1 MAVMILS
8 NAFSASDNTPATDI
22 ATNLW
27 CVRRTSSC
35 DNSEAFYRHA
45 IGWTDEDSAD
55 QFSIE
60 SLATSKLMDV
70 LASITDEN
78 NMSGALTI
86 FCKETGLEVRCV
98 TELLYEQTKL
108 SVPNASNIAWLVQ
121 FNRQWKALMDA
132 AA

>member
-1 MAVMILS
+1 MALMILS

-108 SVPNASNIAWLVQ
+108 SVSNASHIT
-121 FNRQWKALMDA
+121 
-132 AA
+132 